1 MLAQKQ
7 KLSPLSL
14 NQKID
19 YKDIDLLKLFITE
32 QGKILPRRATG
43 VTVQQQRQ
51 LAKAIKRARTIAILP
66 RRLRSRARPCANQYA
81 RARFVQ

>member
-7 KLSPLSL
+7 KFAFIGF

-43 VTVQQQRQ
+43 ITVQQQRQ
-51 LAKAIKRARTIAILP
+51 IAKAIKRARILSLLP
-66 RRLRSRARPCANQYA
+66 
-81 RARFVQ
+81 FVASNEL

>member
-1 MLAQKQ
+1 MITQKQ

-51 LAKAIKRARTIAILP
+51 IAKAIKRARVLSLLP
-66 RRLRSRARPCANQYA
+66 
-81 RARFVQ
+81 FVTQNSI

>member
-66 RRLRSRARPCANQYA
+66 
-81 RARFVQ
+81 FVASNPI

>member
-7 KLSPLSL
+7 KMSPISID
-14 NQKID
+14 QKID

-43 VTVQQQRQ
+43 VTVQQQRR
-51 LAKAIKRARTIAILP
+51 LAKAIKRARILSLLP
-66 RRLRSRARPCANQYA
+66 
-81 RARFVQ
+81 FVATNSD

>member
-7 KLSPLSL
+7 KLAFIGF

-19 YKDIDLLKLFITE
+19 YKDSDLLKLFITE

-43 VTVQQQRQ
+43 ITVQQQRQ
-51 LAKAIKRARTIAILP
+51 IAKAIKRARIVSLLP
-66 RRLRSRARPCANQYA
+66 
-81 RARFVQ
+81 FVTSNEL